1 MTRYETINGMA
12 DDFTKL
18 ITLGII
24 PIHIGYWKVYY
35 EEYVKELEDSLKK
48 GRAEKSITADVIAD
62 KYGITR
68 RTVYNIIAFM
78 EAK

>member
-1 MTRYETINGMA
+1 MTRYEIINKMA

-24 PIHIGYWKVYY
+24 PINIAYWKVYY

-48 GRAEKSITADVIAD
+48 GRAEKSIIADVIAD
-62 KYGITR
+62 KYCITR

-78 EAK
+78 EGK